1 MSVRLW
7 SLKTTTEGESR
18 SCFREFSSKNLNWL
32 INILFT
38 ASEQLLFLYNNTG
51 SWYSLNKLQN
61 EVRDELGRS
70 DDERSGL
77 VERLG
82 VVFDV
87 TNLPHQRGQTSEKE
101 NTDVINV
108 CLILSHTNTVVSF
121 CHLFLLKRSL
131 MSGTCR
137 SGSPAFGVWCWGRW
151 RRPLPC
157 STWGKLAGPPE
168 RKMAP
173 RHLRAGRNDKHT
185 GGKDHYK
192 KQIHCDRKKRW
203 ISFLFDMCLLQ
214 NKISCICWIIP
225 FPLS

>member
-18 SCFREFSSKNLNWL
+18 CRFRESSLKNLNWL
-32 INILFT
+32 INVLFT
-38 ASEQLLFLYNNTG
+38 ASEQLLFLYNNTHAF
-51 SWYSLNKLQN
+51 WYSLNELQN

-77 VERLG
+77 IERLG

-87 TNLPHQRGQTSEKE
+87 TNLPHQRGQSSEKE
-101 NTDVINV
+101 HTDVIDV
-108 CLILSHTNTVVSF
+108 CLILSHTNTLVF
-121 CHLFLLKRSL
+121 LCHLFLLKRGL
-131 MSGTCR
+131 MWGTCR

-157 STWGKLAGPPE
+157 STWGKLVGPPE

-173 RHLRAGRNDKHT
+173 RHLRVGRNDKHT
-185 GGKDHYK
+185 GGKDYYK
-192 KQIHCDRKKRW
+192 KQIHCDRKKGGC
-203 ISFLFDMCLLQ
+203 LFCLICLPF
-214 NKISCICWIIP
+214 KIKYP
-225 FPLS
+225 AYVE